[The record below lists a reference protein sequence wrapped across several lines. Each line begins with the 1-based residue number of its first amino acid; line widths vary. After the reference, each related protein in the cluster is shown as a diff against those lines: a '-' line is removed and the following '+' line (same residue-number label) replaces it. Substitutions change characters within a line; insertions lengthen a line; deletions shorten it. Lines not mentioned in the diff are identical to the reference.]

1 VIDLLLLQTGGA
13 AGIGETVNAVAAM
26 GLAPTLLIIALY
38 AYKSRTDATIKHLE
52 EQNKQLLDEILRR
65 KKS

>member
-1 VIDLLLLQTGGA
+1 MVITLLLQTDPA
-13 AGIGETVNAVAAM
+13 SFGEVVKAVAAI
-26 GLAPTLLIIALY
+26 GLAPTLLIVALM

-65 KKS
+65 RK

>member
-1 VIDLLLLQTGGA
+1 MGVLLLLQTEA
-13 AGIGETVNAVAAM
+13 AGIGEVVKAVAAI

-52 EQNKQLLDEILRR
+52 DQNKQLLDEVLRNR
-65 KKS
+65 KP

>member
-1 VIDLLLLQTGGA
+1 MIDLLLLQPGDT
-13 AGIGETVNAVAAM
+13 AGIRDAVNAVAAI

-52 EQNKQLLDEILRR
+52 DQNKQLLDEILR
-65 KKS
+65 KKRP